1 MECGER
7 PAAQV
12 LAAPEPL
19 RSRQWLLCGMH
30 LYLATRRCWPD
41 SDRSPCRCPRHFCR
55 REHPLWGSFLRS
67 VRTIVTKA
75 WIAPL
80 L

>member
-12 LAAPEPL
+12 LAAPQPL

-30 LYLATRRCWPD
+30 LYLATGRCWPIRD
-41 SDRSPCRCPRHFCR
+41 GRVVVSCQMICADLKASL
-55 REHPLWGSFLRS
+55 ERS
-67 VRTIVTKA
+67 VQ
-75 WIAPL
+75 
-80 L
+80 